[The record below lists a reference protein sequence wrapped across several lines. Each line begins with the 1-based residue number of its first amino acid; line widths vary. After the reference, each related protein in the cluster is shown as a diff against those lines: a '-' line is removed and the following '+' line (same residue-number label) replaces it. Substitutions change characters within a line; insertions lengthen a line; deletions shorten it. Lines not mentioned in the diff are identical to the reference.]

1 MLGTRPVIGV
11 LLGDPTGIGPELVAK
26 LVADRDLWDLAQ
38 TVIIGDQR
46 IFAMGQKIA
55 QTDSDVPIFSTYED
69 ICFPLEQPVLLD
81 LPTVDPAELELAKV
95 DTRAGKSV
103 YDTLLYT
110 IDLAKQGKIDG
121 FVFAPFNKAAL
132 HACGCPFETELD
144 LFKNEFNRPEVR
156 GELNVVEDAWN
167 ARVTSHVALKDVTS
181 LITVQSVY
189 ETISFVNQVLKVY
202 GKEVPKLAVSG
213 LNPHCGEDGLFGT
226 EEGDVIAPAI
236 EKAREEGIDV
246 SGPFPCDTIWLKVLA
261 GEYDAVV
268 SMYHDQGQIALKLL
282 GFDKGVTV
290 HGGLPVPIATPAHGT
305 AFDIAGQ
312 GKANAQGI
320 KRAFTIAGRMAA
332 NQKSNS

>member
-55 QTDSDVPIFSTYED
+55 QTDSDVSIFSTYED